1 MLKKTLITAL
11 VSAAFFSGS
20 ASAVTAAGGIIN
32 ITGAISDTTCTING
46 GNSADFAVLLDP
58 ITVTDARVTAN
69 TVITKNQKAFTMT
82 FSDCAPASVPPG
94 SNLKIHFASP
104 NNISS
109 TGNYLI
115 NDTVNEG
122 DPSVAKNVGFSLSS
136 TTAPSV
142 ALSLNAA
149 YDTGVK
155 GDKTAPASDQ
165 VTLIASYYKTNT
177 SPAKSRACTFQRDLY
192 SLLFITIVRQ
202 SGLSKSLT
210 VYRGI

>member
-46 GNSADFAVLLDP
+46 GNSADFAGLLDP
-58 ITVTDARVTAN
+58 ITVTDAGVTAN

-177 SPAKSRACTFQRDLY
+177 SPAKVGPVHSNVIY
-192 SLLFITIVRQ
+192 
-202 SGLSKSLT
+202 T
-210 VYRGI
+210 VSYL

>member
-1 MLKKTLITAL
+1 MLKKMLITAL

-46 GNSADFAVLLDP
+46 GNRADFAVLLDP
-58 ITVTDARVTAN
+58 ITVTDA
-69 TVITKNQKAFTMT
+69 
-82 FSDCAPASVPPG
+82 
-94 SNLKIHFASP
+94 
-104 NNISS
+104 
-109 TGNYLI
+109 
-115 NDTVNEG
+115 
-122 DPSVAKNVGFSLSS
+122 GFSLSS

-165 VTLIASYYKTNT
+165 VTLIASYYKTNA
-177 SPAKSRACTFQRDLY
+177 SPAKAGPVHSNV
-192 SLLFITIVRQ
+192 I
-202 SGLSKSLT
+202 
-210 VYRGI
+210 